1 MKETPSTVCPFC
13 GAPLTV
19 EGDFC
24 PNCGSKKTQF
34 TEHRQKMKA
43 YKKAFEETKEGVV
56 EENKKTTK
64 NAALI
69 AICAVLLAIILGE
82 IIIIR
87 NSFSISRNLMARE
100 AKARKTQ
107 ILQMLKEYE
116 ENEEYLAIVSVWD
129 ENALYKLKDE
139 PGFREYSALHM
150 MCSGYEA
157 VTTSL
162 QSLQRADYYHD
173 VGTPEYKEETE
184 RWATNVGDYYTSFMK
199 RYETYVEN
207 FEPDYKY
214 YTYHPDGFSEKH
226 METFAKMKEN
236 VRAIVAY
243 YFDIPYEEMD
253 EFDAL
258 SPAKRNARLCEA
270 WEAKHA
276 EEE

>member
-13 GAPLTV
+13 GAPLTI

-69 AICAVLLAIILGE
+69 AICAVLVAIILGE
-82 IIIIR
+82 LIVMK
-87 NSFSISRNLMARE
+87 NSYSISRKIAAKE
-100 AKARKTQ
+100 AKGRKTQ

-116 ENEEYLAIVSVWD
+116 ENEEYVAIMSMWD
-129 ENALYKLKDE
+129 ENVLRYLNDDQ
-139 PGFREYSALHM
+139 GFREYAALNMMCGNYESVISALE
-150 MCSGYEA
+150 Y
-157 VTTSL
+157 
-162 QSLQRADYYHD
+162 LQRADYYHE
-173 VGTPEYKEETE
+173 VGTTEYKEETE
-184 RWATNVGDYYTSFMK
+184 RWATNVGEYYTSFMK

-207 FEPDYKY
+207 FDPDYKY
-214 YTYHPDGFSEKH
+214 YTYHPDGFSGKH

-236 VRAIVAY
+236 VRVMVAY
-243 YFDIPYEEMD
+243 YFDIPFEDMD